1 MNILTSNREIVQ
13 EIQAEREKSA
23 QGSGSNN
30 PDNDNNDQK
39 PMET

>member
-1 MNILTSNREIVQ
+1 MTILTSNREIVQ

-23 QGSGSNN
+23 QGNDSN
-30 PDNDNNDQK
+30 PDNDDQK

>member
-30 PDNDNNDQK
+30 PDNDNDDQK